1 MTADPNALLADA
13 RAVLSGWSAPDQAQ
27 EELRGRYLSFLD
39 AYPHEAADRDLR
51 AGHLTAS
58 TLVLDATRQRV
69 LLTLHPL
76 AGRWFQLGG
85 HVEPEDQTLAGAAL
99 REATE
104 ESGIP
109 GLALHATP
117 IGLDWH
123 PTRCRDS
130 ARALGPSSHLD
141 VEYVAVAPEGATH
154 LRSAESLDLAWFG
167 LEELP
172 DGVDEVVRS
181 LIRRTAYLDL
191 A

>member
-1 MTADPNALLADA
+1 MTPAPNALLDDA

-27 EELRGRYLSFLD
+27 EEMRLRYVSFLD
-39 AYPHEAADRDLR
+39 AYPQQAADRDLR

-58 TLVLDATRQRV
+58 TLVLDDAREHV

-76 AGRWFQLGG
+76 SGRWFQLGG
-85 HVEPEDQTLAGAAL
+85 HVEPGDETLAGAAL

-104 ESGIP
+104 ESGIQD
-109 GLALHATP
+109 LDLHATP

-130 ARALGPSSHLD
+130 ARTLGPSSHLD
-141 VEYVAVAPEGATH
+141 VEYVAVAPAGATH
-154 LRSAESLDLAWFG
+154 VRSDESLDLAWFALNG
-167 LEELP
+167 LP
-172 DGVDEVVRS
+172 DGTDEVVRS
-181 LIRRTAYLDL
+181 LIRRTGYLDL